1 MSYARK
7 AVGSVNS
14 IAHGP
19 AGTCGQLIIAWFY
32 SVINLCRHHWAEPCT
47 TGVLPT
53 AEGKN
58 IGVAMV
64 IGLLAMS
71 IMTTNRSR
79 RNSITAAT
87 NTNTSYE

>member
-1 MSYARK
+1 MRD
-7 AVGSVNS
+7 S
-14 IAHGP
+14 IARYGEISNQHLSLP
-19 AGTCGQLIIAWFY
+19 A
-32 SVINLCRHHWAEPCT
+32 
-47 TGVLPT
+47 GVLPT

-58 IGVAMV
+58 IGVAMM

-71 IMTTNRSR
+71 IMTTNRNR

>member
-1 MSYARK
+1 MLPSRHTPVLAKDTVRWMRD
-7 AVGSVNS
+7 S
-14 IAHGP
+14 IARYGEISNQHLSLP
-19 AGTCGQLIIAWFY
+19 
-32 SVINLCRHHWAEPCT
+32 V
-47 TGVLPT
+47 GVLPT
-53 AEGKN
+53 VEGEN

-64 IGLLAMS
+64 IRLLAMS